1 MSPQSPTSIC
11 VSRSFFRDYEYNTD
25 LSMTGADP
33 PALSGTPRHGPGM
46 PLDWERRKCCPQ
58 RPVHVLF
65 KRRGMCGLPGQS
77 IFILSSGLPREY
89 DIVEGVCIEIRQHP
103 LQRSCKAKFVDAD
116 DHTHV
121 FSLEKGTR
129 VFVGCQYRFYLRRQ
143 DEAAKSASQLL
154 PFSPPAELLGYEK
167 IEDASLPDPGNTSP
181 DP

>member
-1 MSPQSPTSIC
+1 MTPIYQWPAPILRRWLGLPAMGLGCLLIGSAGSVVLKDRFMFFLSAAAC
-11 VSRSFFRDYEYNTD
+11 AACLAKAFSFYRLVSR
-25 LSMTGADP
+25 
-33 PALSGTPRHGPGM
+33 
-46 PLDWERRKCCPQ
+46 
-58 RPVHVLF
+58 
-65 KRRGMCGLPGQS
+65 
-77 IFILSSGLPREY
+77 REY

-143 DEAAKSASQLL
+143 DEAAKSASHLL

-167 IEDASLPDPGNTSP
+167 IEDASLPADPEENI
-181 DP
+181 